1 VIEKFPKPEE
11 NSFEDDPSTGEALE
25 NERERDTR
33 REQEVARKIKTLE
46 TQAEVDPLTG
56 LLNRRGFGV
65 IVRERYEN
73 LKDDP
78 KRPTVV
84 MADIDFF
91 KRVNDTFGHEAG
103 DKVLQ
108 QVAEHLRKNVR
119 EDDVV
124 ARLGGEEF
132 ALILNDVPEG
142 SVAQLTESLRARIS
156 ELDVEWEGKRI
167 PITMSFGIADG
178 NTAKTIKDA
187 LAAADRAL
195 YAAKE
200 GGRNR
205 VSYLSELSAEAA

>member
-1 VIEKFPKPEE
+1 VIEKFPKPEK

-25 NERERDTR
+25 NEGERDAR

-56 LLNRRGFGV
+56 LLNRRGFEV
-65 IVRERYEN
+65 IVRKGYEN

-78 KRPTVV
+78 KKPTVV
-84 MADIDFF
+84 MGDIDFF

-108 QVAEHLRKNVR
+108 EVAEHLRENVR

-142 SVAQLTESLRARIS
+142 SAAQLTESLRARIS
-156 ELDVEWEGKRI
+156 ELDVEWEGTHI

-178 NTAKTIKDA
+178 DTAKTVKDA

-195 YAAKE
+195 YAAKK

-205 VSYLSELSAEAA
+205 VSHVSELSAEAA

>member
-1 VIEKFPKPEE
+1 MIEKFPKPEE

-78 KRPTVV
+78 KKPTVV

-108 QVAEHLRKNVR
+108 EVAEHLRENVR

-178 NTAKTIKDA
+178 NTAKTVKHA
-187 LAAADRAL
+187 LAGADRAL
-195 YAAKE
+195 YAAKKD
-200 GGRNR
+200 GRNR